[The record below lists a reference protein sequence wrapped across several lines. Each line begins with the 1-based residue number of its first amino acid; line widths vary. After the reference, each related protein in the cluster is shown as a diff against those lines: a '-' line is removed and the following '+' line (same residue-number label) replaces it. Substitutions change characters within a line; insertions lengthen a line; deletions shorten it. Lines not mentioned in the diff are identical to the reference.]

1 MGYENLRKNFEQALV
16 TAKRPYLKG
25 FLVKLFLRKKF
36 LFCRALQKARTFLA
50 NFFQLWKKLNKHHK
64 KTKRAPKNNNYVI
77 LRDSENVSVI

>member
-1 MGYENLRKNFEQALV
+1 MNVQTFFEAYTNAKFNHPIQGLIKPQITKWVTKNLRKNFEQALV

-50 NFFQLWKKLNKHHK
+50 GFFQL
-64 KTKRAPKNNNYVI
+64 
-77 LRDSENVSVI
+77 

>member
-1 MGYENLRKNFEQALV
+1 MGYEKLRRNFEQALV

-50 NFFQLWKKLNKHHK
+50 GFFQL
-64 KTKRAPKNNNYVI
+64 
-77 LRDSENVSVI
+77 